1 MKIYTEIVYTW
12 DDNKG
17 ELVEESS
24 KSYEYEGEITKC
36 DYRANEKCDWFGN
49 CIDVPI
55 IHSHTSLDD
64 VKDDVLDLTE
74 DVIGSVTKGSTFGY
88 WDFEWDDLKGSV
100 WNSSF
105 GEGLY
110 AFGDFLNRDLLNFL
124 KYPADSL
131 SANETG
137 DGSLN
142 QFRKNWK
149 DYWKDVSQKR
159 TDYIRDLNG
168 KYHDLLGDLKESI
181 FPDFS
186 ELFGDGGG
194 TLDTT
199 TTDKKVKGPGK
210 MRGRDP
216 SLAFNMGAKGF
227 GRSSL
232 KIGSQGSHL
241 IGGKFKTYRTG
252 RRAEY

>member
-1 MKIYTEIVYTW
+1 MSWFSTHVYDAGHVTSSTQTVIAEGLSTVVEYSTFGLYEDAFTW
-12 DDNKG
+12 DDDG
-17 ELVEESS
+17 LSIFGS
-24 KSYEYEGEITKC
+24 KAGMNIYG
-36 DYRANEKCDWFGN
+36 G
-49 CIDVPI
+49 
-55 IHSHTSLDD
+55 SL
-64 VKDDVLDLTE
+64 
-74 DVIGSVTKGSTFGY
+74 GQ
-88 WDFEWDDLKGSV
+88 
-100 WNSSF
+100 
-105 GEGLY
+105 GLY
-110 AFGDFLNRDLLNFL
+110 AFGDFMNRDLLNFL

-149 DYWKDVSQKR
+149 DYWKMVSNKR

-241 IGGKFKTYRTG
+241 IGGKFKTYRSG
-252 RRAEY
+252 RRAES

>member
-1 MKIYTEIVYTW
+1 MSWFSEHVYDAGHIAGDTKDTSAEI
-12 DDNKG
+12 
-17 ELVEESS
+17 
-24 KSYEYEGEITKC
+24 
-36 DYRANEKCDWFGN
+36 
-49 CIDVPI
+49 
-55 IHSHTSLDD
+55 
-64 VKDDVLDLTE
+64 
-74 DVIGSVTKGSTFGY
+74 IGSVTSEVTFGY
-88 WDFEWDDLKGSV
+88 WDFEWEDLEGNIL
-100 WNSSF
+100 NSSF
-105 GEGLY
+105 GEALY
-110 AFGDFLNRDLLNFL
+110 NFGDFMNRDLLNFL

-149 DYWKDVSQKR
+149 DYWKDVSNKR

-168 KYHDLLGDLKESI
+168 KYHSLLGDIKDQI
-181 FPDFS
+181 APDMD
-186 ELFGDGGG
+186 FGLGGG
-194 TLDTT
+194 GDTPD
-199 TTDKKVKGPGK
+199 TTDKKVIGPGK

-241 IGGKFKTYRTG
+241 IGGKFKTYRSG
-252 RRAEY
+252 RRAES